1 MLCLLLPLV
10 VRASPLFYNPLVNK
24 LNNMCPRTA
33 KQFENIRA
41 DKRKQIIDAA
51 LVLFANKGYHATSIS
66 MIAKNAGISKG
77 LMYNYFES
85 KEALL
90 YVITD
95 EITTNLM
102 DMMNPDHDDEITT
115 LEMEDFFTLLF
126 DSLKEKT
133 EQWKLFYQ
141 ISMQKDVLEYLAH
154 QNQSEKA
161 IKNNQLIYRYF
172 AERFKNPQVEMM
184 LFSSLF
190 KGFSM
195 QYVFEPELFSQE
207 VVAGFKAKF
216 IEIIVKDKM
225 V

>member
-1 MLCLLLPLV
+1 
-10 VRASPLFYNPLVNK
+10 
-24 LNNMCPRTA
+24 MCPRTA

-66 MIAKNAGISKG
+66 MIAKRAGISKG

-95 EITTNLM
+95 EITTNIM
-102 DMMNPDHDDEITT
+102 DMMNPDHDDEITS
-115 LEMEDFFTLLF
+115 LEMRDFFTLLF
-126 DSLKEKT
+126 ESLKEQA

-141 ISMQKDVLEYLAH
+141 ISMQKDVLDYLAQ

-161 IKNNQLIYRYF
+161 IKSKQLIYKYF
-172 AERFKNPQVEMM
+172 AERFENPEVEMV
-184 LFSSLF
+184 LFFSLF

-195 QYVFEPELFSQE
+195 QYVFEPKLFSE
-207 VVAGFKAKF
+207 EIIAGFKAKL
-216 IEIIVKDKM
+216 IKIIVKEKSP
-225 V
+225 